1 MSDLTTI
8 EQGFPA
14 LLDGI
19 EADLVRAGGDL
30 DALMQV
36 RDDAKRAQLMAFAA
50 GKTGIQV
57 KASAFVAKAERAAVQ
72 ANPPKTPEESGRTGG
87 QTGGSG
93 RGKGN
98 EVAENRGVTAGNAPK
113 PGTLRKWRNAYGD
126 LTDAE
131 FDAVVAAAE
140 KAGRPVTQK
149 DFKAV
154 SDAKKKKK
162 RLEAAAKR
170 KAERE
175 ARQRSEGID
184 LRVRGIEDLINEL
197 DAESVHA
204 IVTDPPYEESAIG
217 LFGALGAL
225 AAKVL
230 APGGQL
236 AVLSGKIFLP
246 KVIAE
251 LEAVDGIQYRWVFS
265 WRMDGGAFSRIMAAN
280 AIQAWKPVIIYRK
293 PPKDKNREPFAK
305 DTFDSEQLEPQRE
318 HHKWGQ
324 QTLATYRML
333 ERFAWPGDTVL
344 DPFLGGGTTAVC
356 AKARGCNFIGADID
370 ESCIITTQ
378 ERIDKENP
386 C

>member
-1 MSDLTTI
+1 MSDI
-8 EQGFPA
+8 EHNEPTW
-14 LLDGI
+14 
-19 EADLVRAGGDL
+19 
-30 DALMQV
+30 
-36 RDDAKRAQLMAFAA
+36 MASAA
-50 GKTGIQV
+50 GVKTDLLAYFASNQDRRK
-57 KASAFVAKAERAAVQ
+57 KALDIGAELNRAREKVPHGEWGEYLKAAGFKVTKGKNTTATKWMELAEWGASISPHCGGLSEGAVVLTH
-72 ANPPKTPEESGRTGG
+72 PDTGEEV
-87 QTGGSG
+87 
-93 RGKGN
+93 RGKGLN
-98 EVAENRGVTAGNAPK
+98 DAHDKVKKTMRMASAG
-113 PGTLRKWRNAYGD
+113 
-126 LTDAE
+126 E
-131 FDAVVAAAE
+131 
-140 KAGRPVTQK
+140 
-149 DFKAV
+149 
-154 SDAKKKKK
+154 
-162 RLEAAAKR
+162 R

-175 ARQRSEGID
+175 ARQRAEGID
-184 LRVRGIEDLINEL
+184 LRVRGIEDLINDL

-230 APGGQL
+230 VPGGQL